1 MYEFTKT
8 LLIIVSLITINYY
21 HLQSLTGKAK
31 PVRFKTKRHKHPTV
45 YYSNSTPTYN
55 IILSSDIHVN
65 PGPGSNAPKCSAC
78 EKTVKCN
85 QKRFICDKCV
95 EGSHGKC
102 SNLQT
107 LVLNACVPCY

>member
-1 MYEFTKT
+1 M
-8 LLIIVSLITINYY
+8 
-21 HLQSLTGKAK
+21 QSLNSKAK
-31 PVRFKTKRHKHPTV
+31 PVRVKTKRPIHPTA
-45 YYSNSTPTYN
+45 YYSNSTASFN
-55 IILSSDIHVN
+55 IIFSGDIHVN
-65 PGPGSNAPKCSAC
+65 PGPGTNAPKCSAC